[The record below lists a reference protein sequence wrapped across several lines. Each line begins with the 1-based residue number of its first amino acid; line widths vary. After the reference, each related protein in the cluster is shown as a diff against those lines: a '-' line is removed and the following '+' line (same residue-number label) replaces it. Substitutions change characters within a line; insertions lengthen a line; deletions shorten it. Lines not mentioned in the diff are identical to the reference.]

1 MVGEVFTRQV
11 KAAASRHRRVRVSLS
26 SSADSIVLIMAL
38 HCYRA
43 AFSAIFVLLPAVCYG
58 WGLCNDNDVSCA
70 NWAKAGECE
79 KAPHI
84 KKLCPHSCGACD
96 HLCKDLDQSCLGWA
110 DSGECD
116 ENPDF
121 MIKHCPVT
129 CGQCKVKCY
138 DTDAACSSWARDG
151 EQEEPLAVSLCPVSC
166 GVCTDLC
173 LDKKADCPQWAAAG
187 DCGSNEGYMLK
198 ECPRSCA
205 VCTAEHHKKSSHPV
219 LDGSLTQTTACA
231 DVDRKQC
238 IVWGEQ
244 LCDSNPGAMLRDC
257 PHTCGVCTLACEDK
271 YSDCPNW
278 KTGGR
283 CDEDAPF
290 MRVNCPQSCGVCR
303 EMEPPPPKGKDEM

>member
-1 MVGEVFTRQV
+1 
-11 KAAASRHRRVRVSLS
+11 
-26 SSADSIVLIMAL
+26 MAL

-151 EQEEPLAVSLCPVSC
+151 ECKKNPSLLSLCPVSC

-198 ECPRSCA
+198 ECPRSCTFLRRLHGRAPQEEFAPRAGWIAHPDDSVRRRRPQA
-205 VCTAEHHKKSSHPV
+205 VYRVGRAAVRQQS
-219 LDGSLTQTTACA
+219 G
-231 DVDRKQC
+231 
-238 IVWGEQ
+238 
-244 LCDSNPGAMLRDC
+244 RDA
-257 PHTCGVCTLACEDK
+257 PRLSAHLWRVHTCLRGQVLRLPELEDGWALRRRRAVHARQL
-271 YSDCPNW
+271 PAEL
-278 KTGGR
+278 R
-283 CDEDAPF
+283 
-290 MRVNCPQSCGVCR
+290 RVQ